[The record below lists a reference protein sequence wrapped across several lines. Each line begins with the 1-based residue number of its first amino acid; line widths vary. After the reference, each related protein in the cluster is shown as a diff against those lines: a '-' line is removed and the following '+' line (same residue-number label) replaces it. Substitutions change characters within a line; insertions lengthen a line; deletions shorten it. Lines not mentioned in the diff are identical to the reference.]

1 MRRWVWIIGLL
12 VVAAGAAWSC
22 AKRAALEGQQASY
35 GMMRGRA
42 GGMVASAPPA
52 PAEAPMPLSGE
63 SMDKSAAQTPGGGA
77 PSFSPQAYGRTVFN
91 VERWFS
97 PAAYAEEARPQEE
110 YLIRNGEMALR
121 IDNYDKAEK
130 AAADLA
136 DKMGGTVTD
145 RQMTK
150 NYDGTREGWVVLR
163 VPASH
168 FLDAWNQLR
177 QIGEVTSENTT
188 AEDVSTQYVSAVSR
202 MKNRLQEQETLH
214 GMLDDA
220 RQVQRTRGLGEAY
233 KVLLDTQAR
242 LSDVTLELQTTQD
255 TIDQLADKI
264 TRSSIK
270 VTLSER
276 AAYQSE
282 EFTWGFGAT
291 LKAAYK
297 DVLLGVKNTANAL
310 IYFVVTSVLWLP
322 WVVIVAVVIWWI
334 AAARRR
340 RLKAKAAAA
349 TPQGS

>member
-1 MRRWVWIIGLL
+1 
-12 VVAAGAAWSC
+12 
-22 AKRAALEGQQASY
+22 
-35 GMMRGRA
+35 
-42 GGMVASAPPA
+42 
-52 PAEAPMPLSGE
+52 
-63 SMDKSAAQTPGGGA
+63 
-77 PSFSPQAYGRTVFN
+77 
-91 VERWFS
+91 
-97 PAAYAEEARPQEE
+97 
-110 YLIRNGEMALR
+110 MALR

-202 MKNRLQEQETLH
+202 MKNLLKEQETLQ